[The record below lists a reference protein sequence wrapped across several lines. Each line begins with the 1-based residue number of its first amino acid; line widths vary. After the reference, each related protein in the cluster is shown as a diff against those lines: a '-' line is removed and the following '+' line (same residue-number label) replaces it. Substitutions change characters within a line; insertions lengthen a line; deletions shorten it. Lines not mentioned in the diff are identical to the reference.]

1 MTTDRKPLLGGFMPW
16 LSPRPAAKPAPAP
29 ASAPTA
35 IAVAERPKGEAEP
48 MNEHIV
54 KSYEEELA
62 LLDRKIAQMG
72 GLAEH
77 ILGQSFDA
85 LERRDPQ
92 LAEQVVKSDKQI
104 DQLERDI

>member
-1 MTTDRKPLLGGFMPW
+1 MTSDRKPLLAGFMPW
-16 LSPRPAAKPAPAP
+16 LGSRQRPQGAPAD
-29 ASAPTA
+29 
-35 IAVAERPKGEAEP
+35 IAVAVRPKGEPNP

-85 LERRDPQ
+85 L
-92 LAEQVVKSDKQI
+92 
-104 DQLERDI
+104 

>member
-1 MTTDRKPLLGGFMPW
+1 MTTDRKPLLAGIMPW
-16 LSPRPAAKPAPAP
+16 LTSRQDSNAATPDVVVADV
-29 ASAPTA
+29 
-35 IAVAERPKGEAEP
+35 AVTERPKGEP
-48 MNEHIV
+48 TNMNEHIV

-85 LERRDPQ
+85 L
-92 LAEQVVKSDKQI
+92 
-104 DQLERDI
+104 